1 MVRNMADI
9 GEQTSDPFAAFEV
22 VAGTTRDP
30 YPDFARQR
38 AEEPVMR
45 GTLMDLSHFPP
56 EFLPEEQWS
65 VFRYEDV
72 SRVFRE
78 TKSFN
83 SAGHNDTVGLIFG
96 ENILGMDGP
105 AHRAHRS
112 LVANAF
118 KEKSLRRWEPEVIA
132 PVCHQLLDE
141 IADDGSADLVLALTY
156 EFPTRVIASILGL
169 PVEDMEMFRDLSIR
183 LIGIGGGMEAGFAAS
198 MELSDYFQG
207 LIDQRRSE
215 PAEDVISDLVTAEVD
230 GERLTDEAI
239 CSFLK
244 LLLPAG
250 IETTFRSSGNL
261 LFLLLTHQDQFEQ
274 VRQHRELV
282 SRAIE
287 EGLRYETP
295 LTTVARFAACD
306 LEFGGHMIRK
316 GATVSPV
323 IGSANRDES
332 RWDDPE
338 SFNIHRNPQPHIAF
352 AAGPHMCL
360 GMHLARIETEVM
372 LHVLMD
378 RFEDIELDP
387 GDRDPHIRGMAFRS
401 PTSLPVTF
409 RPVG

>member
-1 MVRNMADI
+1 VTPLRR
-9 GEQTSDPFAAFEV
+9 SRWWPV
-22 VAGTTRDP
+22 PPGTHTRILP
-30 YPDFARQR
+30 AS
-38 AEEPVMR
+38 EPR
-45 GTLMDLSHFPP
+45 SPSCGGTLMDLSHFPP

-83 SAGHNDTVGLIFG
+83 SAGHNDTIGLIFG

-105 AHRAHRS
+105 DHRAHRS

-132 PVCHQLLDE
+132 PVCHRLLDE

-169 PVEDMEMFRDLSIR
+169 PVEDLEMFRELSIR

>member
-1 MVRNMADI
+1 MSDTGGVID
-9 GEQTSDPFAAFEV
+9 DPFAAFEA

-30 YPDFARQR
+30 YPEFARRR

-56 EFLPEEQWS
+56 EFLPDEQWS

-83 SAGHNDTVGLIFG
+83 SAGHNNTIGLIFG
-96 ENILGMDGP
+96 ETILSMDGP
-105 AHRAHRS
+105 DHRAHRS

-118 KEKSLRRWEPEVIA
+118 KERSLRRWEPEVIA
-132 PVCHQLLDE
+132 PVCHQLLDDV
-141 IADDGSADLVLALTY
+141 ADVGSADLVQALTY

-169 PVEDMEMFRDLSIR
+169 PVEDLDMFRALSIR
-183 LIGIGGGMEAGFAAS
+183 LIGIAGEMESGLAAS
-198 MELSDYFQG
+198 LELRDYFQG
-207 LIDQRRSE
+207 LIDRRRSA
-215 PAEDVISDLVTAEVD
+215 PADDVISDLVAAEVD
-230 GERLTDEAI
+230 GVRLTDEAI
-239 CSFLK
+239 SSFLR

-274 VRQHRELV
+274 VRHDRQLV
-282 SRAIE
+282 ARAIE

-295 LTTVARFAACD
+295 LTTVARFAARD
-306 LEFGGHMIRK
+306 VELGGHLIHE

-323 IGSANRDES
+323 IGSANRDET
-332 RWDDPE
+332 RWEDPD
-338 SFNIHRNPQPHIAF
+338 SFDIHRTPKPHIAF

-372 LHVLMD
+372 LQVLMD
-378 RFEDIELDP
+378 RFEAIELVP

-409 RPVG
+409 RPVR

>member
-1 MVRNMADI
+1 MSDT
-9 GEQTSDPFAAFEV
+9 GEETSDPFATFEV

-30 YPDFARQR
+30 YPEFARQR
-38 AEEPVMR
+38 AEAPVMP
-45 GTLMDLSHFPP
+45 GTLMDLTHLPA

-83 SAGHNDTVGLIFG
+83 SAGHADTVGLIFG
-96 ENILGMDGP
+96 ETILGMDGP

-132 PVCHQLLDE
+132 PVCNQLLDDV
-141 IADDGSADLVLALTY
+141 ADDGTADLVQALTY
-156 EFPTRVIASILGL
+156 EFPTRVIAAILGL
-169 PVEDMEMFRDLSIR
+169 PVEDLEMFRELSIR
-183 LIGIGGGMEAGFAAS
+183 LIGIAGQMEAGYAAS
-198 MELSDYFQG
+198 MELRDYFQG
-207 LIDQRRSE
+207 LIDLRRSK
-215 PAEDVISDLVTAEVD
+215 PTEDVISDLVTAEVE
-230 GERLTDEAI
+230 GEKLTDEAI
-239 CSFLK
+239 CSFLR

-261 LFLLLTHQDQFEQ
+261 LFLLLTHQEQFDQ
-274 VRQHRELV
+274 VRAHRQLV
-282 SRAIE
+282 PKAIE

-295 LTTVARFAACD
+295 LTTVARFAARD
-306 LEFGGHMIRK
+306 VELGGQMIRE

-323 IGSANRDES
+323 IGSANRDET
-332 RWDDPE
+332 RWDHPDT
-338 SFNIHRNPQPHIAF
+338 FDIHRTPQPHIAF

-372 LHVLMD
+372 LQVLMD
-378 RFEDIELDP
+378 RFEDIQLDP
-387 GDRDPHIRGMAFRS
+387 GDRDPHIRGMTFRS

>member
-1 MVRNMADI
+1 MPDPGDV
-9 GEQTSDPFAAFEV
+9 ESDPFAAFEV

-38 AEEPVMR
+38 AEEPVME
-45 GTLMDLSHFPP
+45 GTLMDLTHLPP

-83 SAGHNDTVGLIFG
+83 SAGHNATIGLIFG
-96 ENILGMDGP
+96 ETILGMDGP
-105 AHRAHRS
+105 GHRAHRS

-132 PVCHQLLDE
+132 PVCHRLLDA
-141 IADDGSADLVLALTY
+141 IADDGSADLVQALTY
-156 EFPTRVIASILGL
+156 EFPTRVIAAILGL
-169 PVEDMEMFRDLSIR
+169 PVEDLESFRELSIR
-183 LIGIGGGMEAGFAAS
+183 LIGIAGEMEAGFAAS
-198 MELSDYFQG
+198 LELRDYFLG
-207 LIDQRRSE
+207 LIEQRRVA
-215 PAEDVISDLVTAEVD
+215 PADDVISDLVTAEVE

-239 CSFLK
+239 CSFLR

-261 LFLLLTHQDQFEQ
+261 LYLLLTHIDQFDQ
-274 VRQHRELV
+274 VRRHRELV
-282 SRAIE
+282 PQAIE

-306 LEFGGHMIRK
+306 VELGGHLIHA

-323 IGSANRDES
+323 IGSANRDET
-332 RWDDPE
+332 RWEDAETFD
-338 SFNIHRNPQPHIAF
+338 IHRTPQPHIAF

-372 LHVLMD
+372 LNVLLD
-378 RFEDIELDP
+378 RFEDIELAP
-387 GDRDPHIRGMAFRS
+387 GDQDPHIRGMAFRS

-409 RPVG
+409 RPAA

>member
-1 MVRNMADI
+1 MTETGQRA
-9 GEQTSDPFAAFEV
+9 EDPFAAFEV

-30 YPDFARQR
+30 YPEFARQR

-45 GTLMDLSHFPP
+45 GTLMDLTHLPA
-56 EFLPEEQWS
+56 EFVPEEQWS

-83 SAGHNDTVGLIFG
+83 SAGHNDTIGLIFG
-96 ENILGMDGP
+96 ETILGMDGP
-105 AHRAHRS
+105 AHRAHRN
-112 LVANAF
+112 LVAHAF
-118 KEKSLRRWEPEVIA
+118 REKSLRRWEPEVIA

-141 IADDGSADLVLALTY
+141 VADDGTADLVQALTY

-169 PVEDMEMFRDLSIR
+169 PVEDLEMFRELSIR
-183 LIGIGGGMEAGFAAS
+183 LIGIAGEMEAGFAAS
-198 MELSDYFQG
+198 MDLRDYFQE
-207 LIDQRRSE
+207 LIDRRRSS
-215 PAEDVISDLVTAEVD
+215 PADDVIGDLVTAEVE
-230 GERLTDEAI
+230 GERLADEAI
-239 CSFLK
+239 CSFLR

-261 LFLLLTHQDQFEQ
+261 LFLLLTHPEQFAQ
-274 VRQHRELV
+274 VREHRELV
-282 SRAIE
+282 SKAIE
-287 EGLRYETP
+287 EGLRFETP
-295 LTTVARFAACD
+295 LTTVARFAARD
-306 LEFGGHMIRK
+306 VELGGHVISQ

-332 RWDDPE
+332 RWENAE
-338 SFNIHRNPQPHIAF
+338 SFDIHRTPQPHIAF

-372 LHVLMD
+372 LRVLMD

-409 RPVG
+409 RPTS